1 MGDKGALLHVHRWR
15 LSLCWFRVRGL
26 SAGMPEVFAS
36 GHAVASDW
44 QEAVR
49 SVAAQLGDLDD
60 DDIGFVYVTDHVA
73 GHLHDVVSFLA
84 AATGL
89 DQWCGT
95 VGIGVC
101 SNPVESFDEPAIV
114 ALACRLPGVRAH
126 VFRSVG
132 EAVERWQHT
141 DPGDTAGFGIVHGDP
156 RDADVLNGLTRLARE
171 TGSFLV
177 GGLASSRSRSPT
189 HAGGGAGDGLSGVLL
204 SGAQVATALT
214 QGCSLLDGSHEITSA
229 DGKAVLELDGRP
241 VFDVLGERFTGA
253 RASQRPIDPASLHVA
268 LPIAGSDAGA
278 FVVRNIVGIDPHQRA
293 MLLGDDVTRG
303 DVLMFCVRDNEAAEA
318 DLRRMLHS
326 LKSRVPRPLGGLYF
340 SCLARGPHMFGAVNR
355 EMEIVRDVLG
365 DVPVAGFFS
374 NGEISLDRLYAY
386 TGVLTLFRGD

>member
-1 MGDKGALLHVHRWR
+1 MLVAGQGGW
-15 LSLCWFRVRGL
+15 
-26 SAGMPEVFAS
+26 SAGMPEFFAS

-49 SVAAQLGDLDD
+49 SVAAQLGDLDE

-73 GHLHDVVSFLA
+73 DHLHDAISFLA

-95 VGIGVC
+95 VGIGVL
-101 SNPVESFDEPAIV
+101 SNPIESFDKPAIV

-132 EAVERWQHT
+132 EAVGMRRQT

-156 RDADVLNGLTRLARE
+156 RHADTLNGLARLARE
-171 TGSFLV
+171 TGSYLV
-177 GGLASSRSRSPT
+177 GGLASSRTGSPT

-204 SGAQVATALT
+204 SGARVATALT
-214 QGCSLLDGSHEITSA
+214 QGCSLLDGSHEVTRA
-229 DGKAVLELDGRP
+229 DGNAVLELDGRP
-241 VFDVLGERFTGA
+241 VLDVLGERVSGTRG
-253 RASQRPIDPASLHVA
+253 SERPVDPASLHVA

-278 FVVRNIVGIDPHQRA
+278 FVVRNIVGIDPHQHA
-293 MLLGDDVTRG
+293 MLVGDDVSRG

-318 DLRRMLHS
+318 DLRRMLEA
-326 LKSRVPRPLGGLYF
+326 LKARVSRPLGGLYF

-355 EMEIVRDVLG
+355 EMEIIQDVLG

-386 TGVLTLFRGD
+386 TGVLTLFRDD

>member
-1 MGDKGALLHVHRWR
+1 
-15 LSLCWFRVRGL
+15 
-26 SAGMPEVFAS
+26 MPEVFAS

-84 AATGL
+84 ASTGL

-101 SNPVESFDEPAIV
+101 SNRIESFDEPAIV
-114 ALACRLPGVRAH
+114 ALACRLPGATAH

-132 EAVERWQHT
+132 EAVEGWRQT
-141 DPGDTAGFGIVHGDP
+141 DSGDTAGFGVVHGDP
-156 RDADVLNGLTRLARE
+156 RDADVLGSLTRLARE
-171 TGSFLV
+171 TGSYLV
-177 GGLASSRSRSPT
+177 GGLASSRTRSPT
-189 HAGGGAGDGLSGVLL
+189 HAGSGAGDGLSGVLL
-204 SGAQVATALT
+204 SGARVATALT
-214 QGCSLLDGSHEITSA
+214 QGCSLLEGSHEVTRA
-229 DGKAVLELDGRP
+229 DGNAVLELDGRP

-253 RASQRPIDPASLHVA
+253 RGAEQPVDPASLHVA
-268 LPIAGSDAGA
+268 LPIAGSDDGA
-278 FVVRNIVGIDPHQRA
+278 FVVRNILGIDPHQRA
-293 MLLGDDVTRG
+293 MLLGDHVSRG
-303 DVLMFCVRDNEAAEA
+303 DVLMFCVRDDEAAEA
-318 DLRRMLHS
+318 DLRRMLQS
-326 LKSRVPRPLGGLYF
+326 LKSRVSRPLGGLYF
-340 SCLARGPHMFGAVNR
+340 SCLARGPNMFGAVNR
-355 EMEIVRDVLG
+355 EMEIVHDVLG

-386 TGVLTLFRGD
+386 TGVLTLFRDD